1 MSDAKAS
8 PRMAGAP
15 GRFRPLGYFW
25 AAVIAIAAG
34 GGVTLQLMGPPRPPS
49 ASPAISG
56 TAPAGAAAH
65 PAAQASAARSDAP
78 AAQAVAKLPD
88 PIAAPDPALQEPA
101 PDFAGRTLPQKA
113 PDGRAPLAVYKAPFD
128 KTDKHPRVV
137 LVVDGAG
144 LNQEQTMHL
153 LDDVPGPVD
162 VAFSAYMPED
172 QADHLAAE
180 ARRTGHE
187 CLLSIPMEPN
197 NFPLADEGA
206 RQLMQNRDSEAN
218 RQDLEFA
225 LSRLP
230 GCVGATGASDGMLG
244 ERFPGDGLG
253 FSQVLEEVG
262 KRGLLYLDTRT
273 GAPALSSEQET
284 PISLIDLV
292 IDQPPNADQ
301 PLTADMIDQRLGTL
315 ETLAAKNGVA
325 IGLAGPPQPVMLE
338 RIAIWA
344 RGLAARGITL
354 APLTAVTTIPKTQDD
369 DSK

>member
-1 MSDAKAS
+1 MPDVKAL
-8 PRMAGAP
+8 PRASGAP
-15 GRFRPLGYFW
+15 SRFRPLGYFW
-25 AAVIAIAAG
+25 AAVVAIVAG
-34 GGVTLQLMGPPRPPS
+34 GGVTLQWMGPPLA
-49 ASPAISG
+49 ASG
-56 TAPAGAAAH
+56 RAAAQS
-65 PAAQASAARSDAP
+65 AAPVSDTARASASAAKSDTHVEH
-78 AAQAVAKLPD
+78 AVAPRPD

-113 PDGRAPLAVYKAPFD
+113 PDGRSPLATYRAPFD

-153 LDDVPGPVD
+153 LDDVPGPVV

-172 QADHLAAE
+172 QADHLTAE

-197 NFPLADEGA
+197 NFPMADEGA
-206 RQLMQNRDSEAN
+206 RQLMQNRDSESN

-244 ERFPGDGLG
+244 ERFPADGLG

-301 PLTADMIDQRLGTL
+301 PLTSEMIDQRLGTL
-315 ETLAAKNGVA
+315 ENLAAKNGIA

-344 RGLAARGITL
+344 HGLAARGITL
-354 APLTAVTTIPKTQDD
+354 APLSAVTTVPKTQDD
-369 DSK
+369 DAK